1 MYNNSMDRKS
11 KIILYIFFFL
21 FIGTIM
27 FAYARYIIFRDF
39 EIIRSEN
46 EASEP
51 EAAGSSEDIGI
62 PEKAPSL

>member
-1 MYNNSMDRKS
+1 
-11 KIILYIFFFL
+11 
-21 FIGTIM
+21 M
-27 FAYARYIIFRDF
+27 FAYARYMIFRDF
-39 EIIRSEN
+39 EIIQSEN